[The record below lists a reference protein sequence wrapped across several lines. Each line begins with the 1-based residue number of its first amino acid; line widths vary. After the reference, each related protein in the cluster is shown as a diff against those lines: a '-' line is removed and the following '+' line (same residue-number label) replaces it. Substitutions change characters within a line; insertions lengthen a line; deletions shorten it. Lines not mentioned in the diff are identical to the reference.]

1 MSLIRTFIQFLKES
15 YYELTKV
22 TWLSKKKVGGA
33 SIIVI
38 IFVVVMSIFVSVVDL
53 FLGTVVGI
61 ILRLE

>member
-1 MSLIRTFIQFLKES
+1 MNLIRMSVQFFKES

-22 TWLSKKKVGGA
+22 AWLGKKEVVGT

-38 IFVVVMSIFVSVVDL
+38 IFAVIMSIFVSVIDL

-61 ILRLE
+61 IL